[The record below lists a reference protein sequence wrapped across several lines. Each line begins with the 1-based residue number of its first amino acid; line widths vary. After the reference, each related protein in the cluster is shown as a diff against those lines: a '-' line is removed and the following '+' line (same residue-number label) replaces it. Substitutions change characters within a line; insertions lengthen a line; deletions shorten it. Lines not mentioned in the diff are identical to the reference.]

1 MPTVQMEAPRLL
13 SPDELALLTRLL
25 RESRKWSQETLSQ
38 LSGLS
43 VRTIQRVET
52 CKPSDLDT
60 RRALARAFEVEDID
74 AFNKPYEFPTAEE
87 IKANQEKFER
97 EHITLRAER
106 MTSGRSLATNFES
119 SAMGVT
125 HAAIELEA
133 GPAADFAALTDYLNE
148 YRDCAELYSAT
159 DKLAVYADIQGYL
172 DALDAAGIAV
182 CCSLR
187 DTKLVGRDWV
197 DKAPLEAQVIYMTAF
212 PKDKVPEKI
221 FVLRKFRVG

>member
-13 SPDELALLTRLL
+13 SPDELAVLVRLF
-25 RESRKWSQETLSQ
+25 RENRKWSQETLSQ
-38 LSGLS
+38 ISGLS

-60 RRALARAFEVEDID
+60 RRALARAFEVPDID

-97 EHITLRAER
+97 EHITLDAVR
-106 MTSGRSLATNFES
+106 MTSGRLLATNFES
-119 SAMGVT
+119 STIGV
-125 HAAIELEA
+125 ADASIELEA
-133 GPAADFAALTDYLNE
+133 DPAADFAALTDYLNE
-148 YRDCAELYSAT
+148 YRDCAGLYSAV
-159 DKLAVYADIQGYL
+159 DKLAVFAVIQGYL

-197 DKAPLEAQVIYMTAF
+197 DKTPWDAQIVYMTAF
-212 PKDKVPEKI
+212 PKNRVPEKI
-221 FVLRKFRVG
+221 FVSRKFHVG

>member
-1 MPTVQMEAPRLL
+1 M
-13 SPDELALLTRLL
+13 
-25 RESRKWSQETLSQ
+25 
-38 LSGLS
+38 
-43 VRTIQRVET
+43 
-52 CKPSDLDT
+52 
-60 RRALARAFEVEDID
+60 ARAFEVEDID
-74 AFNKPYEFPTAEE
+74 AFNKPYEIPTAEE
-87 IKANQEKFER
+87 IKANQKKFER

-182 CCSLR
+182 RCSLR

-212 PKDKVPEKI
+212 SKDKVPEKI